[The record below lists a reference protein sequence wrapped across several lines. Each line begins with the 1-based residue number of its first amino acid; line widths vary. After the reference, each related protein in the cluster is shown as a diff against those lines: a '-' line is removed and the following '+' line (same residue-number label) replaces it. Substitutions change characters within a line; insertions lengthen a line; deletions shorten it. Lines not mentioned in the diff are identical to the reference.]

1 MDYFYRVINIW
12 ASQEPPDEIEFFRDT
27 EYEEAIALANERALI
42 VGYGVIAVE
51 KVYFKSNADSDIVL
65 QLKRKQKE
73 EVK

>member
-12 ASQEPPDEIEFFRDT
+12 ASQEPPDEIEFFRDS
-27 EYEEAIALANERALI
+27 EYDEAIALANERAQI